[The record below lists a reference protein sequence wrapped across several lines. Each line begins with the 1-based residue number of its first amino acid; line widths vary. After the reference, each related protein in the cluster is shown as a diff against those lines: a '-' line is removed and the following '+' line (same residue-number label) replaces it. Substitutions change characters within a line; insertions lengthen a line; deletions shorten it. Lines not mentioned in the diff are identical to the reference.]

1 MPPLPDGV
9 ISSQLPDRSVVGL
22 QAAFI
27 EQLFDIAERKR
38 VSKIPAH
45 RANNQFRSRLSPL
58 EDRRS
63 GCFSH
68 TLVRLPTVARHSCNT
83 SDQELT
89 HRRMTL
95 PVSTW
100 ARLLGISHRTGS
112 VL

>member
-27 EQLFDIAERKR
+27 EQLFDIAERER
-38 VSKIPAH
+38 IPKIPAH

-68 TLVRLPTVARHSCNT
+68 ALFRLPAAARHSCNT
-83 SDQELT
+83 SGLT
-89 HRRMTL
+89 VPGVESSPSGLVKSARR
-95 PVSTW
+95 
-100 ARLLGISHRTGS
+100 GCN
-112 VL
+112 